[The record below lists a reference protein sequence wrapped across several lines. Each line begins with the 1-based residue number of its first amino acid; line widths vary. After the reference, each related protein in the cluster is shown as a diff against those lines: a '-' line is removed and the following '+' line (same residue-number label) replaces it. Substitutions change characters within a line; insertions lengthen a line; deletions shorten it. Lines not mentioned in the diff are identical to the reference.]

1 MEHFH
6 NTVIQENE
14 RYQEAWSWR
23 NEDIKLPE
31 NYELSY
37 GRLKSLHKQLMEV
50 PEILCKY
57 DSIIK
62 DQQEKDIIERF
73 DEKSKEG
80 ERKHYIP
87 HHAVF
92 TPAKDTTK
100 VCTVYDASAKTKK
113 TILSLNECL
122 YRVPVVLQDLCGLL
136 LRFQIK
142 GIGIIADIEKA
153 FLQVALQSK
162 ERDFNRF
169 LWLKDIKQPV
179 SPNNLVAYRFT
190 RIPFAIISS
199 PFLLGATIK
208 HHLTPKDNQAD
219 HHLSEDFYVDNLI
232 TGADNKE
239 EAGQLYSKS
248 KMLFLDISMNLRD

>member
-1 MEHFH
+1 M
-6 NTVIQENE
+6 T
-14 RYQEAWSWR
+14 A
-23 NEDIKLPE
+23 
-31 NYELSY
+31 LS
-37 GRLKSLHKQLMEV
+37 RTDNKRVL
-50 PEILCKY
+50 
-57 DSIIK
+57 
-62 DQQEKDIIERF
+62 
-73 DEKSKEG
+73 SKESTRRVKK
-80 ERKHYIP
+80 EKKNCIP
-87 HHAVF
+87 HHAVL
-92 TPAKDTTK
+92 TPAKDTIK
-100 VCTVYDASAKTKK
+100 VRIVYDASAKTKK
-113 TILSLNECL
+113 TNLNLNECL
-122 YRVPVVLQDLCGLL
+122 YRGPVILEDLCGLL

-142 GIGIIADIEKA
+142 RIGIIADIEKA